1 MSLKEVAAPRDVIV
15 EGQLFLN
22 LLETF
27 VRFLFTSF
35 AKGCGF
41 CGKSV
46 DENSSVI
53 SSSAVFCS
61 ELCFSQSRRASFKRN
76 KTCDWCR
83 LARHT
88 VSYVDCQDNAAQ
100 LQFCSEKCLNQY
112 KMNIF
117 CRETQ
122 AHLELHPHLHGA
134 ESTSSGLITPDLWLK
149 NCTSPSS
156 NNRSSPVLSPIGTNP
171 SSQSFPRNLTV
182 NSKPEHVPLISVAPS
197 SKLLAND
204 VKRNRTK
211 VSKRFKKSCPSTITS
226 LGAATS
232 FNDIPQDLRV
242 RQTPP
247 LDEVP
252 VETYAFKSSP
262 KDDAKQ
268 VRSSLE
274 ENIDSQKNDG
284 SLIFKEGGA
293 SEEIKRSS
301 IAKEAITKLTN
312 IWRSHKI
319 SLATKM
325 RLLLATTYDKSGTIM
340 ETPSS
345 IPFNPLEYINT
356 HTNIYV
362 HFFLA
367 EVIEFK

>member
-1 MSLKEVAAPRDVIV
+1 
-15 EGQLFLN
+15 
-22 LLETF
+22 
-27 VRFLFTSF
+27 
-35 AKGCGF
+35 GCGF

-274 ENIDSQKNDG
+274 ENIDSQKND
-284 SLIFKEGGA
+284 
-293 SEEIKRSS
+293 
-301 IAKEAITKLTN
+301 
-312 IWRSHKI
+312 
-319 SLATKM
+319 
-325 RLLLATTYDKSGTIM
+325 
-340 ETPSS
+340 
-345 IPFNPLEYINT
+345 
-356 HTNIYV
+356 
-362 HFFLA
+362 
-367 EVIEFK
+367 